1 MKANVSTRAQKNIQ
15 FLIMLASERG
25 DAIKI
30 SEDDESVD

>member
-1 MKANVSTRAQKNIQ
+1 MKANASTIAQKNIQ
-15 FLIMLASERG
+15 FLIMRASEMG